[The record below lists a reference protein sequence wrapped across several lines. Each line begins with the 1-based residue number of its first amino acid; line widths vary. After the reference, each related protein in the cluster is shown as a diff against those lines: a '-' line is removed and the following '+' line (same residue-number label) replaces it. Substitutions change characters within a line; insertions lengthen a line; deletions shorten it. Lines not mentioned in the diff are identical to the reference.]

1 MQSFSR
7 SMGSPFPLRNP
18 VASSAE
24 ETPRLVDLDDD
35 VADEVFEALSAATA
49 RELLATCYEEPA
61 TASELA
67 EEVDTS
73 LQNARY
79 HLDTLLEAGLVEVVD
94 TWYSER
100 GTEMKVYAPANESLV
115 LFASNDGSALR
126 DLIGRVLGATV
137 LLGVVSLLV
146 ETLLGGSD
154 DAAYQSGGS
163 RGVGIA
169 SEGADAATSTPVAD
183 AAGPGGLLG
192 LAQHPGLV
200 FFLGGALVL
209 ALLVAW
215 TVWRG

>member
-1 MQSFSR
+1 
-7 SMGSPFPLRNP
+7 MGSLFPLRNP
-18 VASSAE
+18 VVSSAE

-49 RELLATCYEEPA
+49 RELLAACYEEPA

-67 EEVDTS
+67 DEVDTS

-126 DLIGRVLGATV
+126 DLLGRVLGATV
-137 LLGVVSLLV
+137 LLGVLSLLV
-146 ETLLGGSD
+146 ETFLGASD
-154 DAAYQSGGS
+154 DAAYQSDGG
-163 RGVGIA
+163 GVSIA
-169 SEGADAATSTPVAD
+169 SEGADASTSTPIAE
-183 AAGPGGLLG
+183 AARSGGLLD

-200 FFLGGALVL
+200 FFLGGALIL

-215 TVWRG
+215 TVWRR